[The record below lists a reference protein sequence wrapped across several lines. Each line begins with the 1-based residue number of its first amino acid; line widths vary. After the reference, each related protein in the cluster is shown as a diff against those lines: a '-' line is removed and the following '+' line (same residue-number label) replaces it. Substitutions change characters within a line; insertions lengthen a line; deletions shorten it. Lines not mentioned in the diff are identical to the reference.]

1 MFVKQVWI
9 FHFQVQTHFLLV
21 DGDSCVK
28 RLFLPSNVPMAQATK
43 HCLSLTT
50 HRDTL
55 AYAED
60 ALLASRMNFNPGG
73 KQACLWNGWFIRN
86 SIKIVQ
92 PMIFPLD
99 HPQFPNQPKGMK
111 QVLIERELFHNKL
124 KMKCKECT
132 SNTCCARRLLECQP
146 DFKSQRSLVQEIIE
160 DAGHLCIFLPK
171 FHCELNSIEFFWGAV
186 KQ

>member
-1 MFVKQVWI
+1 MCEKIIPAFEHAHGPGYQA
-9 FHFQVQTHFLLV
+9 
-21 DGDSCVK
+21 
-28 RLFLPSNVPMAQATK
+28 LFIIDNSQR
-43 HCLSLTT
+43 HS
-50 HRDTL
+50 

-73 KQACLWNGWFIRN
+73 KQAHLQNGWFIHDG
-86 SIKIVQ
+86 IKIIQ

-99 HPQFPNQPKGMK
+99 HPQFSDQPKGMK
-111 QVLIERELFHNKL
+111 QVLIEHELFHNKL

-132 SNTCCARRLLECQP
+132 SNTCCARRILECQP
-146 DFKSQRSLVQEIIE
+146 DFKSQRSLVQEVIE

-171 FHCELNSIEFFWGAV
+171 FHCELNPIEFFWGAV